1 MRVALVY
8 VLAVVTAV
16 MGFALYWQERRLSEI
31 QDAFLKSS
39 NELSVKAAE
48 VDQLRQRKSSTEER
62 AYFAEARLREIASEK
77 EGSASQIE
85 QAHKLRNEA
94 EAALTRAQAQV
105 RAETQ
110 AKTAAEGR
118 IMELEG
124 KLERALSELEGLK
137 AGKSKT
143 SATAQE
149 PAPRRGDVQ
158 SDAEPQTTTPAVR
171 DVTTAAPRKVMIE
184 PDPRATANPPPT
196 FSPAREPPQ
205 TTEAITPPTGA
216 GGTETT
222 PPTAAP
228 AESAE
233 TAPAAAKTTTAA
245 KPAVRRKARS
255 ASATKRKPKAAPQSE
270 FFFPF

>member
-143 SATAQE
+143 SAAAQE

-171 DVTTAAPRKVMIE
+171 NVTTAAPRKVMIE

-228 AESAE
+228 AE